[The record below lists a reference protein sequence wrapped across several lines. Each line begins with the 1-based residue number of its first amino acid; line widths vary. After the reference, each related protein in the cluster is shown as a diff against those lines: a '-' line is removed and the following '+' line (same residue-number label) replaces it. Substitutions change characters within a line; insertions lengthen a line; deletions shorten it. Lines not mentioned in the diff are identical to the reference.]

1 MRIIIV
7 DDHKVVRDGIRFMLS
22 DVTDIEVVAEADA
35 ASAMFDL
42 LAELPVDVVL
52 LDIQMPETTGL
63 VALEQLSADF
73 PQVRVL
79 MLSMHDQSGYVRRAL
94 ELGAAGYLPKSSS
107 RDELVDAIQ
116 AAVEGQTYIHRE
128 LVEPLISD
136 LRPGAKPVGRL
147 SPREHQ
153 VLQMIANGSENK
165 QVARELGISEA
176 TVKTYVRGIFERL
189 DVNSRAEAVAVGL
202 RLGVIE

>member
-1 MRIIIV
+1 MKLIIV

-22 DVTDIEVVAEADA
+22 DVADIDIVAEADS

-42 LAELPVDVVL
+42 IAEVPVDVVL
-52 LDIQMPETTGL
+52 LDIQMPGMTGL
-63 VALEQLSADF
+63 AALERLAGEF
-73 PQVRVL
+73 PQVSVL
-79 MLSMHDQSGYVRRAL
+79 MLSMHDQPGYVRRAI
-94 ELGAAGYLPKSSS
+94 ELGAAGYLPKSAS
-107 RDELVDAIQ
+107 REELVAAIE
-116 AAVEGQTYIHRE
+116 AAAEGGTYIHRE

-136 LRPGAKPVGRL
+136 IRPGAKPPGRL

-153 VLQMIANGSENK
+153 VLQMIADGSENK

-202 RLGVIE
+202 RLGFIE

>member
-22 DVTDIEVVAEADA
+22 DVTDIEIVAEAES

-42 LAELPVDVVL
+42 LGEIPVDVVL

-63 VALEQLSADF
+63 VALEQLSAEF

-94 ELGAAGYLPKSSS
+94 ELGAAGYLPKSAS
-107 RDELVDAIQ
+107 RDELVAAIQ
-116 AAVEGQTYIHRE
+116 TAAEGQTYIHRE